1 MATIAPSTPPTT
13 LPTSTLQASKELQ
26 AIQEELSSGGNVNLA
41 ALTVRL
47 GNVSINSMSDQVK
60 GMMLNLTSTA
70 AKLDTANKL
79 NAQIA
84 AYTADRT
91 KAGMA
96 DDKQFGQ
103 GSAELIANLKAVP
116 GLLTDAEITKYTNLT
131 VGNQEDLGS
140 NMLSGNGLTKV
151 DIDAIQLKIKTYQ
164 DAASTQ
170 SQTFNMEINQK
181 NNQLNQ
187 MTSLITTM
195 AQVLNQA
202 NKTATGG

>member
-1 MATIAPSTPPTT
+1 MATIAPYTPPTT

-47 GNVSINSMSDQVK
+47 GNVSINSMSEQVK
-60 GMMLNLTSTA
+60 GMMLNLTATA

-91 KAGMA
+91 TAGMA

-116 GLLTDAEITKYTNLT
+116 GLLTDAEITKYTNLA
-131 VGNQEDLGS
+131 VGNQQDLG
-140 NMLSGNGLTKV
+140 NKMISGNGLTKV